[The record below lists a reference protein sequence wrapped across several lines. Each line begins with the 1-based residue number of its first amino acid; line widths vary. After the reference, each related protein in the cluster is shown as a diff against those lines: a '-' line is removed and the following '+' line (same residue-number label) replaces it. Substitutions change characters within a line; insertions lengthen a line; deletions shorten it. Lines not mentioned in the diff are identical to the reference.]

1 MIRPKSALMVAAI
14 LCLMF
19 VMSACEGENANVNRG
34 PGTALVL
41 IDLQTDY
48 LSPDGKMPIAQN
60 QAGPLIKAANSLIQA
75 ARAQAFPVVYA
86 MNQVSH
92 FDFWHI
98 IKHGTA
104 AMRYSPGQLIDPQVD
119 SVAGPYFAK
128 SSQDAFCNSE
138 FSNHLDAL
146 DSGNLVVA
154 GVYADKSVLA
164 TVKTAIANGYKVTVI
179 SDAVGSSS
187 DQARDTALD
196 ELKTAGAKVETSA
209 EFLATVG
216 APTATAAIKG

>member
-1 MIRPKSALMVAAI
+1 MIRPKSALMVAAT

-19 VMSACEGENANVNRG
+19 VLSACNGENANVNRG

-48 LSPDGKMPIAQN
+48 LSTSGKKPIAQD
-60 QAGPLIKAANSLIQA
+60 QIAPLVSAVNSLIQA
-75 ARAQAFPVVYA
+75 ARAQAFPVVYS
-86 MNQVSH
+86 MNLISQ
-92 FDFWHI
+92 FDFFHI
-98 IKHGTA
+98 FKHGTA
-104 AMRYSPGQLIDPQVD
+104 ALRYSPGQMIDPQVD
-119 SVAGPYFAK
+119 SVAGPYFDK
-128 SSQDAFCNSE
+128 SSEDAFCNSE

-146 DSGNLVVA
+146 DTGNLVVA

-187 DQARDTALD
+187 DDARDAALE

-209 EFLATVG
+209 EFRAPG
-216 APTATAAIKG
+216 AMKS